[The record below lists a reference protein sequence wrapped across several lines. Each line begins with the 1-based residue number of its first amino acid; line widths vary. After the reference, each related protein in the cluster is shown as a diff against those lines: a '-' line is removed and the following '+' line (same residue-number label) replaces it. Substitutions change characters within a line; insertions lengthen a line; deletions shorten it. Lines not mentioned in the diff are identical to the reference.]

1 MQRTLLTLAL
11 ITAAGAAFAQT
22 TTPPA
27 TSGGSVTT
35 PPVTAP
41 SASTPSVPSQ
51 TMGAGGATATT
62 PGVGG
67 ATVNPPSASA
77 GSATMPATNQPS
89 ATFDTNT
96 ANASPRLTGQAGI
109 AQKRIEADGYKNVQ
123 GLAQG
128 SDGLWHGRAMRGNA
142 EVQVTVDKQG
152 NVSQQ

>member
-11 ITAAGAAFAQT
+11 ITAAGAAFGQT

-27 TSGGSVTT
+27 ASGGSITT
-35 PPVTAP
+35 PSVTAP

-51 TMGAGGATATT
+51 TMGAGGAAATT

-67 ATVNPPSASA
+67 ATVNPPSTSA
-77 GSATMPATNQPS
+77 GGVTTPGINQPS
-89 ATFDTNT
+89 MTQDINT
-96 ANASPRLTGQAGI
+96 AHAGPRLSGQAGI

-142 EVQVTVDKQG
+142 EVQVTVDRQG